1 MQQITVFNRPFYS
14 DKHYLKSPCG
24 ENQVFFLCCLFV
36 NVVETMKLAQ
46 HNG

>member
-1 MQQITVFNRPFYS
+1 MQQIIVFNRPFYS

-24 ENQVFFLCCLFV
+24 ENHVFLCCLFV
-36 NVVETMKLAQ
+36 YVVETMKLAQ